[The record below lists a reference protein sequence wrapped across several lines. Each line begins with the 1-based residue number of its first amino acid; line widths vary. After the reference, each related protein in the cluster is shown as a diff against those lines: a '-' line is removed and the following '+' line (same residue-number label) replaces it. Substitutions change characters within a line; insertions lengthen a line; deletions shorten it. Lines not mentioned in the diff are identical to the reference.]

1 MWRIWEKRYSMY
13 ILVLVPLTM
22 YDLQAFFNIV
32 LYTSRIVSFA
42 DVPLLSKFSS
52 MDVMQIFRLLG
63 SLTIAVGTNFWCLD
77 CPGMITKG
85 DPTLKTCPLR
95 ISTSFQTCLGPEMF
109 KGVQSW
115 WVAGTRSERRC

>member
-1 MWRIWEKRYSMY
+1 MY

-42 DVPLLSKFSS
+42 DVPLLSKFPS

-85 DPTLKTCPLR
+85 DPTLKTSPLR